1 MPGEK
6 EDSLSYGSFDGRG
19 MGGFQGPDKVAN
31 PLGSLGWGSLL
42 DHGYDCAAHHR
53 PSGKFSDLGK
63 LLRAGNTEPQRD
75 RQLAKSTDPLDE
87 RGRFAYLTL
96 AQHRNVVAAE
106 ACFITLWICT
116 GIVEIRNGWL
126 RRARKRSAPVHL
138 K

>member
-1 MPGEK
+1 MVKRGIVTFRAIIVTMLF
-6 EDSLSYGSFDGRG
+6 SSAGLLFWLTASY
-19 MGGFQGPDKVAN
+19 QKTCPATPN
-31 PLGSLGWGSLL
+31 EQ
-42 DHGYDCAAHHR
+42 
-53 PSGKFSDLGK
+53 
-63 LLRAGNTEPQRD
+63 AG
-75 RQLAKSTDPLDE
+75 AIYPLDE